1 MSQGEKIEIPSV
13 ELLDRNR
20 DVVNKLWNVSR
31 ATRVEPGWH
40 YLLDLAWIAENL
52 GSVGDKHL
60 LDAGAGM
67 GLMQWYLIEQGA
79 GDVISADR
87 GSRHDLPLVMRS
99 RYHVVGLRPGDL
111 GPAWKVLKGN
121 VARASGI
128 GKVVY
133 LLRGLVALVMIAL
146 PKRFSGKVLIYNQD
160 LTSMPEVPDN
170 SLDAVVAVSALEH
183 NTPEGLQKV
192 VAEIMRKLKPGGKLL
207 ATLCAGKDKDWFHEA
222 SQGWCYTDNTLRRL
236 FDLSADVPSNYA
248 RHDELLNSLRNNAE
262 LQDKLARIYF
272 QSGNNGMPWG
282 KWDPQ
287 YQPVGVCKVKPVGPE
302 SS

>member
-13 ELLDRNR
+13 DLLDRHR
-20 DVVNKLWNVSR
+20 DVVNALWSVSR

-52 GSVGDKHL
+52 GPVGGKHL

-79 GDVISADR
+79 TEVISADR
-87 GSRHDLPLVMRS
+87 GSRYDLPLVMRS
-99 RYHVVGLRPGDL
+99 RYHVTGLRPGDL
-111 GPAWKVLKGN
+111 GPAWNVLKGN
-121 VARASGI
+121 VARASGV
-128 GKVVY
+128 GKIVY
-133 LLRGLVALVMIAL
+133 FLRGLVALTMIAL

-160 LTSMPEVPDN
+160 LTGMPEVPDN

-207 ATLCAGKDKDWFHEA
+207 ATLCAGKDRDWFHEP
-222 SQGWCYTDNTLRRL
+222 SQGWCYTDSTLRRL
-236 FDLSADVPSNYA
+236 FNLSADVPSNYD
-248 RHDELLNSLRNNAE
+248 RHDELLNALRSNAE

-272 QSGNNGMPWG
+272 QSGDNGMPWG

-287 YQPVGVCKVKPVGPE
+287 YQPVGVCKIKAVGSE

>member
-13 ELLDRNR
+13 ELLERHRN
-20 DVVNKLWNVSR
+20 VVNNLWDVSR

-52 GSVGDKHL
+52 GPAGGKHL

-79 GDVISADR
+79 AEVISADR
-87 GSRHDLPLVMRS
+87 GSRYDLPLVMRS
-99 RYHVVGLRPGDL
+99 RYHVAGLRPQDL
-111 GPAWKVLKGN
+111 GPAWNVLKGN
-121 VARASGI
+121 VSRASGV
-128 GKVVY
+128 GKIIY
-133 LLRGLVALVMIAL
+133 FLRGLVALAMIAL
-146 PKRFSGKVLIYNQD
+146 PKHFSGRVLIYNQD

-183 NTPEGLQKV
+183 NTPEGLEKV
-192 VAEIMRKLKPGGKLL
+192 VAEIMCKLKPGGKLL
-207 ATLCAGKDKDWFHEA
+207 ATLCAGKDKDWFHEP

-262 LQDKLARIYF
+262 LKNKLAKIYF
-272 QSGNNGMPWG
+272 QSGDNGMPWG

-287 YQPVGVCKVKPVGPE
+287 YQPVGVCKVKPGGLE
-302 SS
+302 LS

>member
-13 ELLDRNR
+13 DLLDRNR
-20 DVVNKLWNVSR
+20 DVVNKLWDVSR

-52 GSVGDKHL
+52 GQANGLHL

-67 GLMQWYLIEQGA
+67 GLMQWYLIESGA
-79 GDVISADR
+79 SDVISADR
-87 GSRHDLPLVMRS
+87 GSRYDLPLVMRS
-99 RYHVVGLRPGDL
+99 RYHVTGLRPGDL
-111 GPAWKVLKGN
+111 GPAWNVLKGN
-121 VARASGI
+121 VARASGF

-133 LLRGLVALVMIAL
+133 FLRGLVALAMIAL
-146 PKRFSGKVLIYNQD
+146 PKRFSGRVLIYNQD

-183 NTPEGLQKV
+183 NTPEGLEKV

-207 ATLCAGKDKDWFHEA
+207 ATLCAGKDKDWFHEP

-236 FDLSADVPSNYA
+236 FDLSAEVPSNYD
-248 RHDELLNSLRNNAE
+248 RHDDLLNSLRNNAE
-262 LQDKLARIYF
+262 LKNKLAKIYF
-272 QSGNNGMPWG
+272 QSGDNGMPWG
-282 KWDPQ
+282 MWDPQ
-287 YQPVGVCKVKPVGPE
+287 YQPVGVCKVKPE

>member
-13 ELLDRNR
+13 DLLDRQRDTVNR
-20 DVVNKLWNVSR
+20 LWNVSR

-52 GSVGDKHL
+52 GPMGGKHL

-79 GDVISADR
+79 AEVISADR
-87 GSRHDLPLVMRS
+87 ASRYDLPLVMRS
-99 RYHVVGLRPGDL
+99 RYPVAGLRPGDL
-111 GPAWKVLKGN
+111 GPAWNVLKGN
-121 VARASGI
+121 VARASGF
-128 GKVVY
+128 GKVIY
-133 LLRGLVALVMIAL
+133 FLRGLVALGMIAL
-146 PKRFSGKVLIYNQD
+146 PKRFSGRVLIYNQD
-160 LTSMPEVPDN
+160 LTSMPDVPDN

-207 ATLCAGKDKDWFHEA
+207 ATLCAGKDKDWFHEP
-222 SQGWCYTDNTLRRL
+222 SQGWCYTDSTLRRL
-236 FDLSADVPSNYA
+236 FDLSAGVPSNYA
-248 RHDELLNSLRNNAE
+248 RHDELLNSLRNNVE

-272 QSGNNGMPWG
+272 QSGDNGMPWG

-302 SS
+302 PS

>member
-13 ELLDRNR
+13 DLLDRQRDTVNR
-20 DVVNKLWNVSR
+20 LWNVSR

-52 GSVGDKHL
+52 GPMGGKHL

-79 GDVISADR
+79 AEVISADR
-87 GSRHDLPLVMRS
+87 ASRYDLPLVMRS
-99 RYHVVGLRPGDL
+99 RYPVAGLRPGDL
-111 GPAWKVLKGN
+111 GPAWNVLKGN
-121 VARASGI
+121 VARASGF

-133 LLRGLVALVMIAL
+133 FLRGLVALGMIAL
-146 PKRFSGKVLIYNQD
+146 PKRFSGRVLIYNQD
-160 LTSMPEVPDN
+160 LTSMPDVPDN

-207 ATLCAGKDKDWFHEA
+207 ATLCAGKDKDWFHEP
-222 SQGWCYTDNTLRRL
+222 SQGWCYTDSTLRRL
-236 FDLSADVPSNYA
+236 FDLSAGVPSNYA
-248 RHDELLNSLRNNAE
+248 RHDELLNSLRNNVE

-272 QSGNNGMPWG
+272 QSGDNGMPWG

-302 SS
+302 PS